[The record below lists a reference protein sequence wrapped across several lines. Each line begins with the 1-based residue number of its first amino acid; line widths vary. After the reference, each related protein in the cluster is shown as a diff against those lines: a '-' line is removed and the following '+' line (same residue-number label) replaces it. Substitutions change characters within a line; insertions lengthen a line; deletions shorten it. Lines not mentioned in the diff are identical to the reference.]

1 MSEHVDILA
10 FGAHSDDVE
19 IGMGGT
25 IAKFTAQGKT
35 AVICDLTEA
44 ELSSNGTV
52 GIRKEEAAKA
62 ARILGVKER
71 IQLTLPDRGLL
82 KSEDGIRR
90 IVSVIRA
97 CRPKTV
103 FMPYPKDRHPD
114 HGNAAALVEEAVF
127 SAGIHKYR
135 DHQELPAHKAQR
147 VYYYMI
153 NGFHRPDFVI
163 DITETIDLKKESL
176 HAYQS
181 QFIPT
186 AQSVNTPLTNGYIE
200 MVEARERLYGKE
212 AGTGYAEG
220 FFSKQLPVLN
230 DDVFGADNET
240 IKNRDY
246 MLPECRRLGYYC
258 DGTRQA
264 ACGKRAPG
272 SFHHIKHPVQIK
284 YISSEY
290 SFS

>member
-1 MSEHVDILA
+1 MPEHVDILA

-52 GIRKEEAAKA
+52 SIRKEEAAEA

-82 KSEDGIRR
+82 KSEDAICR

-97 CRPKTV
+97 CRPKVV

-127 SAGIHKYR
+127 SAGIHKYK
-135 DHQELPAHKAQR
+135 DHQQLPAHKAQK

-176 HAYQS
+176 NAYQS
-181 QFIPT
+181 QFIST

-230 DDVFGADNET
+230 DDVFG
-240 IKNRDY
+240 
-246 MLPECRRLGYYC
+246 G
-258 DGTRQA
+258 GQ
-264 ACGKRAPG
+264 
-272 SFHHIKHPVQIK
+272 
-284 YISSEY
+284 
-290 SFS
+290 

>member
-25 IAKFTAQGKT
+25 IAKIYGSRKNRGDMRFDRGRTIIQR
-35 AVICDLTEA
+35 
-44 ELSSNGTV
+44 NGRDKKRRSGRGGTNS
-52 GIRKEEAAKA
+52 R
-62 ARILGVKER
+62 RKER

-127 SAGIHKYR
+127 SAGIQKYR

-163 DITETIDLKKESL
+163 DITETIDLKKKVCTPIKASL
-176 HAYQS
+176 FLRRS
-181 QFIPT
+181 Q
-186 AQSVNTPLTNGYIE
+186 
-200 MVEARERLYGKE
+200 
-212 AGTGYAEG
+212 
-220 FFSKQLPVLN
+220 
-230 DDVFGADNET
+230 
-240 IKNRDY
+240 
-246 MLPECRRLGYYC
+246 
-258 DGTRQA
+258 
-264 ACGKRAPG
+264 
-272 SFHHIKHPVQIK
+272 
-284 YISSEY
+284 
-290 SFS
+290 